1 MKEIFRRLLP
11 YLCFA
16 ALFAC
21 LSILSPYFLTYGN
34 LSTVARQTAVIN
46 IIAIGM
52 TLVIIS
58 GGVDLSVGSV
68 LALAGVCG
76 TLLMANGMPMFP
88 ATLMGILTGATWGLL
103 TGFVITL
110 LKVPAFIATL
120 GGLGMARGLTLL
132 VTGGRPITDL
142 PKEFGRLGDG
152 NFLGFVPVPVVILMA
167 VALAMAFLL
176 RFTRLGRYAYAM
188 GGNRQAAY
196 LSGINLTLCSLSFYS
211 ILGALTGLA
220 GMIESSRL
228 ITGQPT
234 AGEGYELRAI
244 AAVVIGGGSLNGGAG
259 SVSGTTIAAFIMSLL
274 SNGCNLLGISPFI
287 QQILIGGIIVL
298 AVAVDE
304 YRRRKLA

>member
-1 MKEIFRRLLP
+1 MKEILRKLLP
-11 YLCFA
+11 YLSFA
-16 ALFAC
+16 ALFIL
-21 LSILSPYFLTYGN
+21 LSSLSPYFLTFDN

-68 LALAGVCG
+68 LALAGICG
-76 TLLMANGMPMFP
+76 TLLMEQGLPVFP
-88 ATLMGILTGATWGLL
+88 ATLLGILAGAVWGLS

-110 LKVPAFIATL
+110 FKVPAFIATL

-132 VTGGRPITDL
+132 ITDGRPVTGI

-152 NFLGFVPVPVVILMA
+152 NLLRFIPVPVVILVG
-167 VALAMAFLL
+167 VALVMSYIL
-176 RFTRLGRYAYAM
+176 RYTRLGRYAYAM

-196 LSGINLTLCSLSFYS
+196 LSGVNLTSCSLLFYS

-228 ITGQPT
+228 VTGQPT

-244 AAVVIGGGSLNGGAG
+244 AAVVIGGGSLSGGAG

-287 QQILIGGIIVL
+287 QQILIGAIIVL

-304 YRRRKLA
+304 YRRRKLE

>member
-1 MKEIFRRLLP
+1 MKEILRKLLP
-11 YLCFA
+11 YLCFV
-16 ALFAC
+16 ALFVL
-21 LSILSPYFLTYGN
+21 LSALSPYFLTFAN

-68 LALAGVCG
+68 LALTGVCG
-76 TLLMANGMPMFP
+76 TLLMEKGVPMFP
-88 ATLMGILTGATWGLL
+88 ATLLGILAGATWGLL

-110 LKVPAFIATL
+110 FRVPAFIATL

-132 VTGGRPITDL
+132 ITDGRPVTEI

-152 NFLGFVPVPVVILMA
+152 NFLKIIPIPVVILMG
-167 VALAMAFLL
+167 VTCLMSYVL
-176 RFTRLGRYAYAM
+176 RYTRLGRYAYAM

-196 LSGINLTLCSLSFYS
+196 LSGVNLTLCSLSFYT

-287 QQILIGGIIVL
+287 QQILIGAIIVL

-304 YRRRKLA
+304 YRRRKIG